1 MPTHL
6 PPPCATS
13 DARSAIIGGEV
24 TGHHILDIEGYSH
37 IKEQLRHG
45 DSTTSLPFTVGG
57 CSWYISYYPNGCRHS
72 ADGFIG
78 IFLCLERSRGAAA
91 ACVKA
96 RVKFSLLDRAGKPV
110 PSHSH
115 TTVLIFDDKIFVSAD
130 YPCCFGFAEFMRRA
144 DLEKSEHLK
153 DDSFT
158 IRCDIT
164 IANKLCKERR
174 RAAYGLT
181 LVKVPPSD
189 LHHHL
194 GELLASK
201 QGADVTFRVAGET
214 FRAHRYILA
223 SRSPVF
229 QAELLGPMRES
240 HAASSVVEVQDMEA
254 QVFQALLEFVYTDA
268 LPQDMTREE
277 EAVICQHLLVAADR
291 YSMERLKL
299 VCEDRLCRH
308 IKVASVATTLA
319 LAEQHR
325 CRGLKEACLQFL
337 ESPAVLNAVAADE
350 GFDYLANTCP
360 SVLKDLILKLTDC
373 HLDLWGKQV
382 S

>member
-1 MPTHL
+1 
-6 PPPCATS
+6 
-13 DARSAIIGGEV
+13 V
-24 TGHHILDIEGYSH
+24 TGHHILDIEGDSH
-37 IKEQLRHG
+37 IKEQLRRG
-45 DSTTSLPFTVGG
+45 DSTNSLPFTVGG
-57 CSWYISYYPNGCRHS
+57 CSCYISYYPNGCPHS

-78 IFLCLERSRGAAA
+78 IFLCLEQSCGADR
-91 ACVKA
+91 VKA

-110 PSHSH
+110 PSHSR
-115 TTVLIFDDKIFVSAD
+115 TTVLIFDKIFISAD
-130 YPCCFGFAEFMRRA
+130 YPCCFGFAEFMRWA

-153 DDSFT
+153 DDRFT

-174 RAAYGLT
+174 RAAYGL
-181 LVKVPPSD
+181 VKVPPSD
-189 LHHHL
+189 LHQHL

-201 QGADVTFRVAGET
+201 QGADVTFHVGGET
-214 FRAHRYILA
+214 FRAHRYILV
-223 SRSPVF
+223 SRSAVF

-240 HAASSVVEVQDMEA
+240 HAAAVVQIQDMEA

-308 IKVASVATTLA
+308 INVASVAIILA

-325 CRGLKEACLQFL
+325 CRGLKEECLQFL
-337 ESPAVLNAVAADE
+337 ESPAVLNAVAAAE
-350 GFDYLANTCP
+350 GFDHLANTCP
-360 SVLKDLILKLTDC
+360 SVLKDLIFKLTDC
-373 HLDLWGKQV
+373 RLDIWGKTG
-382 S
+382 